1 MSVITVPR
9 SRKGD
14 LVSLHEEF
22 AQYAN
27 ASEYRDIAINTVLHS
42 DDALAELRTLLVGEK
57 DTKESVSILDA
68 ILRTRGGEDKPVA
81 SISVLPGMVS
91 AWIDRVATNGWVIQ
105 KRAGMRDII
114 WLVKSCKTNEHRD
127 DTPSVGV
134 ILVASA
140 PGVRADKRSGEK
152 ERISTSSFTIR
163 SEDLLVPSGKEGK
176 RRRATV
182 AEIFSNNGFFLP
194 TDEDIAQY
202 EADIAAFE
210 EMLVTGFAKQYR
222 HTGVAI
228 SEKGWGESI
237 RNVGEKVIHDVSPTE
252 VSASNAVQIVW
263 GTDRSDEP
271 VSRPVPV
278 IPTLSV
284 FLLAKQVYAKVDA
297 RDLTEYVYDKS
308 LREKLILPPSHAR
321 LLDVLTT
328 DLSDFADDIVEG
340 KSAGNVILTQGRPGV
355 GKTLTAEVYSE
366 IMERPLYSIHSGSL
380 GTDAK
385 AVRDSLEEIFAR
397 SDRWGVV
404 LLLDEADVF
413 VKERGDSID
422 QNAIVAEFLR
432 TLEYFKGLLF
442 MTTNRSD
449 TIDDAILS
457 RCAAII
463 AYSIPTPEDAR
474 RIWDV
479 MVDNTDSSALVSE
492 GLRDRMVQTYPS
504 LAPRDIKMVLRLAL
518 RLASKTNTEVTF
530 EILEECILFRGLS
543 ESAKVR
549 V

>member
-1 MSVITVPR
+1 M
-9 SRKGD
+9 
-14 LVSLHEEF
+14 
-22 AQYAN
+22 
-27 ASEYRDIAINTVLHS
+27 
-42 DDALAELRTLLVGEK
+42 
-57 DTKESVSILDA
+57 
-68 ILRTRGGEDKPVA
+68 
-81 SISVLPGMVS
+81 
-91 AWIDRVATNGWVIQ
+91 
-105 KRAGMRDII
+105 
-114 WLVKSCKTNEHRD
+114 
-127 DTPSVGV
+127 
-134 ILVASA
+134 
-140 PGVRADKRSGEK
+140 
-152 ERISTSSFTIR
+152 
-163 SEDLLVPSGKEGK
+163 
-176 RRRATV
+176 
-182 AEIFSNNGFFLP
+182 
-194 TDEDIAQY
+194 
-202 EADIAAFE
+202 
-210 EMLVTGFAKQYR
+210 
-222 HTGVAI
+222 
-228 SEKGWGESI
+228 
-237 RNVGEKVIHDVSPTE
+237 
-252 VSASNAVQIVW
+252 
-263 GTDRSDEP
+263 
-271 VSRPVPV
+271 
-278 IPTLSV
+278 
-284 FLLAKQVYAKVDA
+284 DA

-308 LREKLILPPSHAR
+308 LREKLILPPSHSR

-474 RIWDV
+474 HIWDV

-518 RLASKTNTEVTF
+518 RLASKMNTEVTF